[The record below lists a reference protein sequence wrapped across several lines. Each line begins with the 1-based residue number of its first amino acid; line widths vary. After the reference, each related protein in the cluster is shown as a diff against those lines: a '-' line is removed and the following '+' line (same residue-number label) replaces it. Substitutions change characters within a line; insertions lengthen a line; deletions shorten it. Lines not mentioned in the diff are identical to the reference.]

1 MLKRYMHKRERYFA
15 MLNDNRV
22 VRPFEWGTE
31 FIGHESDAEDPHEIF
46 RKFSADVI
54 ANSDEYF
61 SISKITD
68 FVLSEPGAVATG
80 DLSSDEIPNPKSKI
94 QNRQDS
100 PPSEGGV
107 AAASADGVV
116 LSSSINQDS
125 TLPAGENHPAE
136 AAPLL
141 RKEGSRNAPQILTW
155 TSAVST
161 PSPENNTA
169 YATYF
174 PHETNRKSAVIIL
187 PHWNARA
194 GTYFDLCK
202 FFNKVGISA
211 LRVTLPYH
219 EERMP
224 PELERADYLV
234 APNVGRSLQSIRQSV
249 ADTRACVAWLKEQG
263 YEKIGVVGTSI
274 GSCVAFL
281 AFVHDPAINAA
292 VFNHVSGYMA
302 DVVWHGLSTYH
313 VRDGFGDNIELDE
326 LREYWLPV
334 SPMAYMEKLAAQAPR
349 PQRYIY
355 TLYDL
360 SFPVELSRDT
370 MRALRHHKIKHS
382 KAAIPCGHYTL
393 GEKPWVYLDGYKI
406 IKFLHKNLR

>member
-1 MLKRYMHKRERYFA
+1 
-15 MLNDNRV
+15 V
-22 VRPFEWGTE
+22 
-31 FIGHESDAEDPHEIF
+31 ESE
-46 RKFSADVI
+46 
-54 ANSDEYF
+54 
-61 SISKITD
+61 SK
-68 FVLSEPGAVATG
+68 
-80 DLSSDEIPNPKSKI
+80 IPNPKSEI
-94 QNRQDS
+94 PNGQ
-100 PPSEGGV
+100 V
-107 AAASADGVV
+107 
-116 LSSSINQDS
+116 
-125 TLPAGENHPAE
+125 
-136 AAPLL
+136 
-141 RKEGSRNAPQILTW
+141 LTW
-155 TSAVST
+155 TSSVTT

-174 PHETNRKSAVIIL
+174 PHENHRAAVIIL
-187 PHWNARA
+187 PHWNAKA

-211 LRVTLPYH
+211 LRLTLPYH

-249 ADTRACVAWLKEQG
+249 ADTRAAVAWLKQQG
-263 YEKIGVVGTSI
+263 YEKVGVVGTSI

-281 AFVHDPAINAA
+281 AFVHDKAIDAA

-313 VRDGFGDNIELDE
+313 VRDGFGDNLELDE

-334 SPMAYMEKLAAQAPR
+334 SPMAYMEKLAAQPPR

-360 SFPVELSRDT
+360 SFPVDLSRDT
-370 MRALRHHKIKHS
+370 MRALRRHKIKHS

-406 IKFLHKNLR
+406 IKFLHKNLK

>member
-1 MLKRYMHKRERYFA
+1 MLKRYMHKRERHFA

-31 FIGHESDAEDPHEIF
+31 FIGHETDAQDPHELF
-46 RKFSADVI
+46 SKFSADTI

-61 SISKITD
+61 SIPKKFD
-68 FVLSEPGAVATG
+68 FAIHSRHQDPG
-80 DLSSDEIPNPKSKI
+80 
-94 QNRQDS
+94 S
-100 PPSEGGV
+100 PPYEGGV

-116 LSSSINQDS
+116 LPSGDS
-125 TLPAGENHPAE
+125 RRSENHPPAK
-136 AAPLL
+136 AVPLL
-141 RKEGSRNAPQILTW
+141 RQEGSQSPPQILAW
-155 TSAVST
+155 TSSVTT

-174 PHETNRKSAVIIL
+174 PHENHRAAVIVL
-187 PHWNARA
+187 PHWNAKA

-202 FFNKVGISA
+202 FFNKVGLSA
-211 LRVTLPYH
+211 LRLTLPYH

-234 APNVGRSLQSIRQSV
+234 APNIGRSLQSIRQAV
-249 ADTRACVAWLKEQG
+249 ADTRACVRWLKEQG

-281 AFVHDPAINAA
+281 AFVHDSAIDAA

-313 VRDGFGDNIELDE
+313 VRDGIADNIDLDQ

-334 SPMAYMEKLAAQAPR
+334 SPMAYMQKLAGQAPR

-370 MRALRHHKIKHS
+370 MRALKLHKIKHS

-406 IKFLHKNLR
+406 IRYLHKHLR